1 MSKASKNAVVETTTP
16 AAAEERKPLANVNG
30 HYVFDDTRLAWTTQS
45 NPKRPS
51 GKAHARFAAYMGKST
66 VAEYLEAGG
75 TMADLKYDNMKGY
88 INFDVAEAPAAE

>member
-1 MSKASKNAVVETTTP
+1 MSKVSKKVADASTSIVEGP
-16 AAAEERKPLANVNG
+16 KPLANVNG
-30 HYVFDDTRLAWTTQS
+30 HYVFDNTRLAWTTTS

-51 GKAHARFAAYMGKST
+51 GKAHTRFAAYMGKST

-88 INFDVAEAPAAE
+88 INFEVAETPAAE

>member
-1 MSKASKNAVVETTTP
+1 MSKAAKNIATETTS

-30 HYVFDDTRLAWTTQS
+30 HYVFDDTRLDWTVQA

-51 GKAHARFAAYMGKST
+51 GKAHARFASYMGKAT

-75 TMADLKYDNMKGY
+75 TMADLKYDNAKGY
-88 INFDVAEAPAAE
+88 ITFAGAEAPAAE